1 MVNYLS
7 QLTVISEN
15 SMTRDI
21 IRCRATT
28 SLPLSR
34 LSRRFYESTC
44 FDNVINADNFLLE
57 PRWWSNFLTGTD
69 SIVILPGVVIFL
81 TRESLQ
87 IEKNERI
94 QMYFVE
100 RVSDDREFKITVQLA
115 NIFDVL
121 KLLVCRF

>member
-1 MVNYLS
+1 
-7 QLTVISEN
+7 
-15 SMTRDI
+15 MTRDI